1 MRIPQTDPKREEAL
15 KHFAKEWSL
24 SLTNEILNEATT
36 HPSFKGISPKS
47 KDYECLE
54 TKIHFGTNFIS
65 NQFLVIFCL

>member
-1 MRIPQTDPKREEAL
+1 MRISQTDPKREEAL

-47 KDYECLE
+47 KDYECLD
-54 TKIHFGTNFIS
+54 S
-65 NQFLVIFCL
+65 R